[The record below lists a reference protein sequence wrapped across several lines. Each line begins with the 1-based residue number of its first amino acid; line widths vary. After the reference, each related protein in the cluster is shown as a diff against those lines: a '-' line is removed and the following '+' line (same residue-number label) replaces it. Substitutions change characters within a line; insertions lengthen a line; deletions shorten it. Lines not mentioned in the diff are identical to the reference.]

1 MVLLEL
7 QEILVIPEIMAPE
20 EQQPQVILEMPVLAV
35 LLVIQEI
42 LESLEL
48 EVLLEVLVIRVR
60 MVSAEQQMQVIRG
73 PMEQLD

>member
-1 MVLLEL
+1 
-7 QEILVIPEIMAPE
+7 MAPE
-20 EQQPQVILEMPVLAV
+20 EQQPQVIQGMPVLAV

-42 LESLEL
+42 LELLEL
-48 EVLLEVLVIRVR
+48 GVLLEVLVIRVR